1 MTLRLR
7 TDCPIKYDGVKYP
20 IGDGVALTSMA
31 HPGWPESKT
40 VLAHGC
46 FDLLHLG
53 HIRHLQEAR
62 QLGDR
67 LVVSVTGDQY
77 VRKGAGRPVFTAA
90 QRVEALRAL
99 DCVDEVVINEAPDA
113 VGIIAQVKPAVF
125 VKGADYADTVN
136 ETLKREISAVEEA
149 GGRFYV
155 TRSDNRFS
163 SSRIIN
169 GERLGDEV
177 SAYLES
183 ARTRGF
189 LDRILA
195 AFERADKLKI
205 AFVGETIIDEYEYVT
220 PLGKPVK
227 ECCLA
232 TVSTR
237 EPEMFEGGAIA
248 ASLHADWPNVVRV
261 TSEQEICKTRYVDV
275 AFNRKLFEV
284 YSDREIELTSAQRAL
299 LQIEVQEAV
308 RESDV
313 VVVLDFGHG
322 LLGQAE
328 REMVASS
335 RFLAVN
341 AQTNTGN
348 FGFNPVTRY
357 VRADYVCVDEPE
369 ARLATGM
376 QGDPL
381 PDVVRQLS
389 NTMHCQSM
397 IVTNGRAGCVSC
409 FRHGFP
415 VHVPAFAHNGIDTM
429 GAGDAFLAV
438 TAPLIAAGLDLEAAA
453 MVGNVAGAIKV
464 GIIGHRRH
472 VGRDELLQSVEALLK

>member
-1 MTLRLR
+1 MTAMESFSDADR
-7 TDCPIKYDGVKYP
+7 I
-20 IGDGVALTSMA
+20 VAL
-31 HPGWPESKT
+31 SKAQRASV

-62 QLGDR
+62 QQGDR
-67 LVVSVTGDQY
+67 LVVSVTDDAF
-77 VRKGAGRPVFTAA
+77 VRKGAGRPVFNAQ
-90 QRVEALRAL
+90 QRVESLKALG
-99 DCVDEVVINEAPDA
+99 CVDEVIINSAPDA
-113 VGIIAQVKPAVF
+113 VAMIEKIKPAVF
-125 VKGADYADTVN
+125 VKGVDYENRTN
-136 ETLKREISAVEEA
+136 EALGREIKAVEGC

-155 TRSDNRFS
+155 TRTDKWS
-163 SSRIIN
+163 STRIIN

-177 SAYLES
+177 LAYVES

-189 LDRILA
+189 LDRILS
-195 AFERADKLKI
+195 AFDRADKLKI
-205 AFVGETIIDEYEYVT
+205 TFIGETIIDEYRYVT

-232 TVSTR
+232 TVESR
-237 EPEMFEGGAIA
+237 SPELFDGGVVA
-248 ASLHADWPNVVRV
+248 ASLHADWPLRDVISGHHAELR
-261 TSEQEICKTRYVDV
+261 KTRFVDA

-284 YSDREIELTSAQRAL
+284 YSDREIELTAAQRAL
-299 LQIEVQEAV
+299 FQIEIGKAV
-308 RESDV
+308 KESDV

-322 LLGQAE
+322 LFRSDE
-328 REMVASS
+328 RSTVELA

-348 FGFNPVTRY
+348 FGFNPVTNY
-357 VRADYVCVDEPE
+357 ICADYVCVDEPE

-376 QGDPL
+376 QTESL
-381 PDVVRQLS
+381 PNVMDRLHDHVLCTNMV
-389 NTMHCQSM
+389 
-397 IVTNGRAGCVSC
+397 VTNGRKGCWSRVSDATAS
-409 FRHGFP
+409 HI
-415 VHVPAFAHNGIDTM
+415 PAFASNGIDTM

-472 VGRDELLQSVEALLK
+472 VGRDELVQSVEALLK